1 MQQRHLLLSFLLIS
15 QLKKNNFFPSFSH
28 RTGKTCSFSYPGKT
42 CLFANPGKTCSF
54 CSLFKPSWQMHKTNR
69 PGKSC
74 QFVCPGKS
82 CFFFGLGDISP
93 GETCQFL
100 HPPPSPPFL
109 SPNFRASSK
118 KQVSP
123 AQSTPLSRV
132 GYSTTPLSIPIRDP
146 AQTRWSFLQ
155 FELVL
160 FFLTTT

>member
-1 MQQRHLLLSFLLIS
+1 MILQDMQQRHLLLSFLLIS

-82 CFFFGLGDISP
+82 WNFFGLGDISP

-100 HPPPSPPFL
+100 HPPPPPLFCLQIFARAQKNKFL
-109 SPNFRASSK
+109 PPSQLPFR
-118 KQVSP
+118 VSGK
-123 AQSTPLSRV
+123 L
-132 GYSTTPLSIPIRDP
+132 
-146 AQTRWSFLQ
+146 
-155 FELVL
+155 
-160 FFLTTT
+160 